1 MDTEKEHGRSAPYS
15 IHPVTGAVVDANQKS
30 VLIPLRS
37 AYGADD
43 AKALAQLVVDILN
56 QRELH

>member
-1 MDTEKEHGRSAPYS
+1 MDTEKELTRTPPYG

-37 AYGADD
+37 AYGAED
-43 AKALAQLVVDILN
+43 AKALAELVVDILN
-56 QRELH
+56 QRELN